1 MNKLLLVLCA
11 VFFISTAHIPAKPAA
26 GKINWMTWQQAQEA
40 QKKNPKKIFVDVYTE
55 WCGWCKRMDATTF
68 SNAEIISYMNE
79 NYYAVKFDAEQKE
92 PITFNGKEYKFVA
105 QGGRGYHELAAYLM
119 NNKMSYPTTLYLDEK
134 LDLLTPLPGYQ
145 EPPML
150 ESVLNFFAS
159 NAYKTTKWEDF
170 DANFKGKL

>member
-1 MNKLLLVLCA
+1 MNKLLLLLLG
-11 VFFISTAHIPAKPAA
+11 VFFISTAHRPVAQ
-26 GKINWMTWQQAQEA
+26 KINWMTWQQAQEA
-40 QKKNPKKIFVDVYTE
+40 QKQHPKKIFVDVYTE

-68 SNAEIISYMNE
+68 SNAEIIKYMNE

-92 PITFNGKEYKFVA
+92 PILFNGKEYKFVP

-134 LDLLTPLPGYQ
+134 LELLTPLPGYQ

-150 ESVLNFFAS
+150 ETVLNYFGS

-170 DANFKGKL
+170 DANFQGKL